1 MRLRTLVPILLA
13 AMAIPHGASAQGT
26 AGDVPLVRMRDGH
39 GSDLLFKLNP
49 RTLQEVRRPIRTFR
63 GGSDLKLS
71 PDGTRLAFARPG
83 PRRGARIQ
91 FVDIARW
98 RSMRTAR
105 IGRMSWLTVGWAG
118 SDRVVAV
125 AGEAPRQRL
134 VWVDASSAKV
144 VARRAYSGWTVNTLP
159 VPGGLAL
166 VLGPSESVGP
176 VRILMLDPDG
186 GVRTIRVRGIDAGA
200 NYGDR
205 RGKVLTPA
213 VTVDPT
219 TGRMYVVAANELV
232 VAEVDPATGTVTHHS
247 LGAAASKGNMHVW
260 WRHAQWAGDGRIAVT
275 GDHWRPAPPGGR
287 TPLGPDPFG
296 VRLIDTADWSIDTL
310 DPRPDTM
317 HVAGDV
323 VLASG
328 TRFFSGRRPSRSTGL
343 LAFDRAGRP
352 AYTRFRGELTGL
364 LGSRGELGYV
374 WVRRTRRTHVI
385 DLASGRTLRTI
396 RTGPRAPNLLSP
408 P

>member
-1 MRLRTLVPILLA
+1 
-13 AMAIPHGASAQGT
+13 MAIPHGASAQGT

-49 RTLQEVRRPIRTFR
+49 RTLQEVGRPIRTFR

-105 IGRMSWLTVGWAG
+105 IGRMSWLTLGWA
-118 SDRVVAV
+118 SPDRVVAV

-166 VLGPSESVGP
+166 VLGPSEGVGP

-200 NYGDR
+200 NYGAR

-213 VTVDPT
+213 VTVDPA
-219 TGRMYVVAANELV
+219 TGRLYVVAADELV
-232 VAEVDPATGTVTHHS
+232 VAEVDLTTGTVSHHS
-247 LGAAASKGNMHVW
+247 LGATRVEGQHARLVAARAVGRRRADRRDRRPLASRSPGPAGAPWAGPVRRPPDRHGRLVD
-260 WRHAQWAGDGRIAVT
+260 RHA
-275 GDHWRPAPPGGR
+275 RPA
-287 TPLGPDPFG
+287 
-296 VRLIDTADWSIDTL
+296 
-310 DPRPDTM
+310 
-317 HVAGDV
+317 
-323 VLASG
+323 SG
-328 TRFFSGRRPSRSTGL
+328 HDARGRRRGPRVRHTIL
-343 LAFDRAGRP
+343 RRPAAEPEHRAARLRRAGRR

-385 DLASGRTLRTI
+385 DLDSGRTLRTI